1 MGLRTVELAQAGA
14 QLARLVHEAGAG
26 AEVVITEGGRPVAK
40 LVPVPGAADREP
52 GSARGLFTV
61 PDDFDDPLDDFREY
75 T

>member
-1 MGLRTVELAQAGA
+1 MALRIVELTQAGA

-40 LVPVPGAADREP
+40 LVPVSGADREP

-61 PDDFDDPLDDFREY
+61 PEDFDAPLDDFREY
-75 T
+75 M